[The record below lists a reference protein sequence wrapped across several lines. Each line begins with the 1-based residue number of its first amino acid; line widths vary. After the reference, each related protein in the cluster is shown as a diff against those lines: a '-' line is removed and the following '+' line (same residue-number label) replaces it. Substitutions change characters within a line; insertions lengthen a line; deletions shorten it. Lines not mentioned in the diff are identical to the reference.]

1 MRHHF
6 WKIFCLFLVSLP
18 VVASAGLAERVQEH
32 RFANG
37 LTLLVVERHD
47 APTLAA
53 YITLRVGS
61 VDESSENRGVA
72 HLLEHMLFKGTKTL
86 GTKDYRREKPLLDA
100 IEAAG
105 AEYDQLRRA
114 PQLNTRRIT
123 ELEAE
128 LKRLQEERRQYDV
141 PQEVAELY
149 AKNGGVGYN
158 AFTSKD
164 LTSYVIELPANKL
177 ELWAAIEAD
186 RMSHAVFR
194 DFYTERQVVMEER
207 RRSYDSDPD
216 GLLYENLL
224 ATAFTLHPYR
234 HPIIGWM
241 SDIDHLSLEKTRA
254 FHDRYYVPANTVIA
268 LVGDVDFAVAKELV
282 GRYFGT
288 IPAGTPAP
296 PVVADEPEQ
305 RGEKRAVISFDAEPR
320 LMIAFH
326 KPTLPSRDDYI
337 FDLLSGLLG
346 EGRTSRLYQSLV
358 VKEQLASSLSTFGAP
373 GSRYANLFVISAT
386 PRAPHTS
393 REVEAAVYREL
404 KRLGDEE
411 VSNEELERVR
421 NRLRVD
427 FLRNLQQN
435 GELAHMLTYYQSVA
449 GDWRYLVR
457 YDEELARIT
466 PAEIKG
472 AARRYF
478 APANRTVISLARTGG
493 EE

>member
-1 MRHHF
+1 MSHHF
-6 WKIFCLFLVSLP
+6 WKIFCFFLVVFPS
-18 VVASAGLAERVQEH
+18 VSSAGLADRVQEH

-72 HLLEHMLFKGTKTL
+72 HLLEHMLFKGTTTL
-86 GTKDYRREKPLLDA
+86 GTSNYRREKPLLAA

-105 AEYDQLRRA
+105 AEYDRLRLA
-114 PQLNTRRIT
+114 PQLNAPRIA
-123 ELEAE
+123 ELEAQ
-128 LKRLQEERRQYDV
+128 LKTLQDQRRQFDV

-186 RMSHAVFR
+186 RMSNAVFR

-207 RRSYDSDPD
+207 RRSCDSDPD
-216 GLLYENLL
+216 DLLYENLL
-224 ATAFTLHPYR
+224 TTAFILHPYR

-241 SDIDHLSLEKTRA
+241 SDVDHLSLEKTRA

-268 LVGDVDFAVAKELV
+268 LVGDIDFTGAKELV
-282 GRYFGT
+282 ERYFGR
-288 IPAGTPAP
+288 IPAGSPAA
-296 PVVADEPEQ
+296 PVVAIEPEQ
-305 RGEKRAVISFDAEPR
+305 QGEKRAVINFDAEPR
-320 LMIAFH
+320 VMIAFH

-337 FDLLSGLLG
+337 FDLLNGLLG

-358 VKEQLASSLSTFGAP
+358 VKEQQAANISTFTAP

-393 REVEAAVYREL
+393 QEVEAAVYREL
-404 KRLGDEE
+404 KRLADEE
-411 VSNEELERVR
+411 VSAEELERVR

-435 GELAHMLTYYQSVA
+435 SELAHMLTYYQSVA

-457 YDEELARIT
+457 YDEELASIT
-466 PAEIKG
+466 PAELQI

-478 APANRTVISLARTGG
+478 APENRTVIALARTGG
-493 EE
+493 GE

>member
-1 MRHHF
+1 MHHQF
-6 WKIFCLFLVSLP
+6 WKIFCFFLVSLP

-61 VDESSENRGVA
+61 VDETSENRGVA

-100 IEAAG
+100 IERAG
-105 AEYDQLRRA
+105 AEYDRLRLA
-114 PQLNTRRIT
+114 PQVNAKRIA
-123 ELEAE
+123 ELEAQ
-128 LKRLQEERRQYDV
+128 LKTLQEQRRQYDV

-149 AKNGGVGYN
+149 AKSGGVGYN

-164 LTSYVIELPANKL
+164 LTSYVIVLPANKL
-177 ELWAAIEAD
+177 ELWAAVEAD
-186 RMSHAVFR
+186 RMANAVFR

-234 HPIIGWM
+234 HPVIGWM
-241 SDIDHLSLEKTRA
+241 SDIEHLSLEKTRT

-268 LVGDVDFAVAKELV
+268 LVGDIDFAAAQALV
-282 GRYFGT
+282 GRYFGA

-296 PVVADEPEQ
+296 PVIDNEPEQ
-305 RGEKRAVISFDAEPR
+305 RGEKRVEISFDAEPKV
-320 LMIAFH
+320 LIAFH

-337 FDLLSGLLG
+337 FDLLNGLLG

-358 VKEQLASSLSTFGAP
+358 VKEQLASAISTLTAP
-373 GSRYANLFVISAT
+373 GSRYANLFVVSAT
-386 PRAPHTS
+386 PRAPHTAQ
-393 REVEAAVYREL
+393 EVEEAVYREL
-404 KRLGDEE
+404 KRLADEE
-411 VSNEELERVR
+411 VAAEELERVR
-421 NRLRVD
+421 NRIRVD
-427 FLRNLQQN
+427 FLRNLQKN
-435 GELAHMLTYYQSVA
+435 DDLAHMLTYYQSVA
-449 GDWRYLVR
+449 GDWRYLVH
-457 YDEELARIT
+457 YDKELASIT
-466 PAEIKG
+466 PAEIQS

-478 APANRTVISLARTGG
+478 APENRTVITLARSGG
-493 EE
+493 GK

>member
-1 MRHHF
+1 MTHHF
-6 WKIFCLFLVSLP
+6 WKIFFFCLVFFP
-18 VVASAGLAERVQEH
+18 AVASAGLADRVQEH

-47 APTLAA
+47 SPTLAA

-61 VDESSENRGVA
+61 VDETSENRGVA

-86 GTKDYRREKPLLDA
+86 GTSNYRREKPLLDA

-105 AEYDQLRRA
+105 AEYDRLRLA
-114 PQLNTRRIT
+114 PQLNAQRIA
-123 ELEAE
+123 ELEAQ
-128 LKRLQEERRQYDV
+128 LQTLQEQRRQFDV

-177 ELWAAIEAD
+177 ELWAAIESD
-186 RMSHAVFR
+186 RMSHAIFR

-216 GLLYENLL
+216 GLMYENLL
-224 ATAFTLHPYR
+224 ATAFIHHPYR

-268 LVGDVDFAVAKELV
+268 LVGDIDFTGAKALV
-282 GRYFGT
+282 ERYFGR
-288 IPAGTPAP
+288 IPGGMPAP
-296 PVVADEPEQ
+296 AIVAGEPEQ
-305 RGEKRAVISFDAEPR
+305 RGEKRATISFDAEPR
-320 LMIAFH
+320 VMMAFH

-337 FDLLSGLLG
+337 FDLLNGLLG
-346 EGRTSRLYQSLV
+346 GGRTSRLYQTLV
-358 VKEQLASSLSTFGAP
+358 VKEQQAANISTFTAP

-386 PRAPHTS
+386 PRAPHTPQ
-393 REVEAAVYREL
+393 EVEAAVYREL
-404 KRLGDEE
+404 KRLRDEE
-411 VSNEELERVR
+411 VGAEELERVR

-435 GELAHMLTYYQSVA
+435 SELAHMLTYYQSVA

-457 YDEELARIT
+457 FDEELASIT
-466 PAEIKG
+466 PAEIQS

-478 APANRTVISLARTGG
+478 TPENRTVITLARTGG
-493 EE
+493 GE

>member
-1 MRHHF
+1 MRHHL
-6 WKIFCLFLVSLP
+6 WKVFCIFLLILP
-18 VVASAGLAERVQEH
+18 AVASAGLAERVQEY

-47 APTLAA
+47 SPTLAA

-61 VDESSENRGVA
+61 VDETSENRGVA

-86 GTKDYRREKPLLDA
+86 GTRDFRREKPLLDA
-100 IEAAG
+100 IDAAG
-105 AEYDQLRRA
+105 SEYDRLRMA
-114 PQLNTRRIT
+114 PQLNARRIA
-123 ELEAE
+123 ELEVQ
-128 LKRLQEERRQYDV
+128 LQTLQEERRQYDV

-149 AKNGGVGYN
+149 AKNGGVDYN

-186 RMSHAVFR
+186 RMSHSIFR

-254 FHDRYYVPANTVIA
+254 FHARYYVPANTVIA
-268 LVGDVDFAVAKELV
+268 LVGDIDFTTAKELV
-282 GRYFGT
+282 ERYFGR
-288 IPAGTPAP
+288 IPAGSPAP
-296 PVVADEPEQ
+296 PVVASEPEQ
-305 RGEKRAVISFDAEPR
+305 QGEKRAEISFDAEPR

-337 FDLLSGLLG
+337 FDLLNGLLG

-358 VKEQLASSLSTFGAP
+358 VKEQQAANISTFTAP

-386 PRAPHTS
+386 PRAPHTP
-393 REVEAAVYREL
+393 REVERAVYREL
-404 KRLGDEE
+404 KRLADEE
-411 VSNEELERVR
+411 VGAEELERVR

-427 FLRNLQQN
+427 FLRNLQKN
-435 GELAHMLTYYQSVA
+435 GALAQMLTYYQSVA

-457 YDEELARIT
+457 YDEELAGIT
-466 PAEIKG
+466 PAEIQ
-472 AARRYF
+472 AAAQRYF
-478 APANRTVISLARTGG
+478 NPENRTVITLARPGGG
-493 EE
+493 E

>member
-1 MRHHF
+1 MNINGLKLLLF
-6 WKIFCLFLVSLP
+6 LFFCLPGL
-18 VVASAGLAERVQEH
+18 AAAGLAERVQEH

-47 APTLAA
+47 SPTLAA

-61 VDESSENRGVA
+61 VDETSENRGVA

-86 GTKDYRREKPLLDA
+86 GTKDYQREKPLLDA
-100 IEAAG
+100 IELAG
-105 AEYDQLRRA
+105 AEYDRLRLA
-114 PQLNTRRIT
+114 PQLNARRIA

-128 LKRLQEERRQYDV
+128 LKTLQEQRRQYDV

-177 ELWAAIEAD
+177 ELWAAIESD
-186 RMSHAVFR
+186 RMRHSIFR

-207 RRSYDSDPD
+207 RRSYDSNPD

-241 SDIDHLSLEKTRA
+241 SDIDHLSLEKTKA
-254 FHDRYYVPANTVIA
+254 FHQRYYVPANTVIA
-268 LVGDVDFAVAKELV
+268 LVGDIDFVAAREMV
-282 GRYFGT
+282 ERYFGK
-288 IPAGTPAP
+288 IPAGMPTPP
-296 PVVADEPEQ
+296 IVAGEPEQ
-305 RGEKRAVISFDAEPR
+305 RAEKRTAISFDAEPR
-320 LMIAFH
+320 VMIAYH
-326 KPTLPSRDDYI
+326 KPTLPGRDDYI
-337 FDLLSGLLG
+337 FDLINGLLG
-346 EGRTSRLYQSLV
+346 EGRTSRLYQTLV
-358 VKEQLASSLSTFGAP
+358 VKEQQAATISTFTAP
-373 GSRYANLFVISAT
+373 GSRFDNLFVINAT

-393 REVEAAVYREL
+393 GEVETAIYREL
-404 KRLGDEE
+404 KRLRDEE
-411 VSNEELERVR
+411 VGAAELERVR

-427 FLRNLQQN
+427 FLRNLQKN
-435 GELAHMLTYYQSVA
+435 SVLAHMLTYYQTVA
-449 GDWRYLVR
+449 GDWRYLDR
-457 YDEELARIT
+457 YDEELASIT
-466 PAEIKG
+466 PADIQA

-478 APANRTVISLARTGG
+478 APENRTVITLARSGGG
-493 EE
+493 E

>member
-6 WKIFCLFLVSLP
+6 WIIFCFFLVSLP

-72 HLLEHMLFKGTKTL
+72 HLLEHMLFKGTQTL

-114 PQLNTRRIT
+114 PQLNARRST

-207 RRSYDSDPD
+207 RRSYDSNPD

-224 ATAFTLHPYR
+224 ATSFTLHPYR

-268 LVGDVDFAVAKELV
+268 LVGDVDFATARELV
-282 GRYFGT
+282 ERYFGS
-288 IPAGTPAP
+288 ISAGLPAQ
-296 PVVADEPEQ
+296 PVVAVEPEQ

-320 LMIAFH
+320 VMIAFH

-337 FDLLSGLLG
+337 FDLLNGLLG

-393 REVEAAVYREL
+393 QEVEGAVYREL
-404 KRLGDEE
+404 KRLAEEE
-411 VSNEELERVR
+411 VSAAELERVR

-435 GELAHMLTYYQSVA
+435 SELAHMLTYYQSVA

-457 YDEELARIT
+457 YDEELASIT
-466 PAEIKG
+466 PAEIKE
-472 AARRYF
+472 AVRRYF
-478 APANRTVISLARTGG
+478 APENRTVITLARTGG
-493 EE
+493 GE

>member
-6 WKIFCLFLVSLP
+6 WTIFCFFLIFPS

-61 VDESSENRGVA
+61 VDESSEHRGVA
-72 HLLEHMLFKGTKTL
+72 HLLEHMLFKGTETL
-86 GTKDYRREKPLLDA
+86 GTKDYRREKPLLEA

-105 AEYDQLRRA
+105 TEYDRLRRA
-114 PQLNTRRIT
+114 PQVNAQRIA
-123 ELEAE
+123 ELEVE
-128 LKRLQEERRQYDV
+128 LKTLQEQRRQYDV

-186 RMSHAVFR
+186 RMSHSIFR

-216 GLLYENLL
+216 GLMYENLL

-268 LVGDVDFAVAKELV
+268 LVGDIDFTTAKELV
-282 GRYFGT
+282 ERYFGK
-288 IPAGTPAP
+288 IPAGIPALP
-296 PVVADEPEQ
+296 IVAAEPEQ
-305 RGEKRAVISFDAEPR
+305 RGEKRAAISFDAEPR
-320 LMIAFH
+320 VMIAFH

-337 FDLLSGLLG
+337 FDLINGLLG
-346 EGRTSRLYQSLV
+346 EGRTSRLYQTLV
-358 VKEQLASSLSTFGAP
+358 VKEQQAANVSTFTAP
-373 GSRYANLFVISAT
+373 GSRYANLFVIKAT

-393 REVEAAVYREL
+393 QEVETAIHREL
-404 KRLGDEE
+404 KRLADEE
-411 VSNEELERVR
+411 VSAEELERVR

-427 FLRNLQQN
+427 LLRNLQQN
-435 GELAHMLTYYQSVA
+435 SELAQMLTYYQSVA

-457 YDEELARIT
+457 YDEEVASIT
-466 PAEIKG
+466 PAEIQS

-478 APANRTVISLARTGG
+478 TPENRTVITLARTGG
-493 EE
+493 DE